1 MKTCVFLGP
10 SLSLRDA
17 EAILPAT
24 YLPPARRGDVYA
36 AVHAH
41 QPERIALIDG
51 YFEQVP
57 AVWHKELLWALDQG
71 IGIYGAASMGAL
83 RAAELAQ
90 FGMVGVGRIFEA
102 YQSGRFPPFDDDFE
116 DDDEV
121 AVVHGPAEIGYAAS
135 DSMVDIR
142 ATLAAAQQAGIIDTE
157 TMTAIARAAKGMFYK
172 HRSWNAALTQANVIN
187 ITAERLKAWLPEN
200 RVVQKRLDAA
210 ALLSHL
216 KDEKNR
222 PYPPPFRFERT
233 IIWEDA
239 VNEWEAR
246 HPSDGTI

>member
-10 SLSLRDA
+10 SLPQREA

-57 AVWHKELLWALDQG
+57 AVWHKELLWAMDQG
-71 IGIYGAASMGAL
+71 IGLYGAASMGAL

-90 FGMVGVGRIFEA
+90 FGMVGVGRVFEA
-102 YQSGRFPPFDDDFE
+102 YQSGRFTPFDDAFE

-135 DSMVDIR
+135 DSMVDMR
-142 ATLAAAQQAGIIDTE
+142 ATLAAAREAGVIDTG
-157 TMTAIARAAKGMFYK
+157 TMHAIATAAKAMFYK
-172 HRSWNAALTQANVIN
+172 HRSWNTALAEANVIN
-187 ITAERLKAWLPEN
+187 VTASALKEWLVDN

-216 KDEKNR
+216 KGEKTLQS
-222 PYPPPFRFERT
+222 PPPFRFERT

-239 VNEWEAR
+239 VKQWQAR
-246 HPSDGTI
+246 TPSGGTI